1 MTIALSKIDRRVY
14 HGFFCLFMI
23 IMGNG
28 QPIGKN
34 DRCGKGLMHMG
45 YYDDHYEQYRQIQKR
60 RRGGWFV
67 SALVGAVLG
76 ALLVVISIPA
86 LSRWDALPYDIVPKE
101 SGQAPNKETAP
112 PVQQNVSVDVTSGVT
127 KAIDKVSDAVVG
139 IVNIQEASFWS
150 QEGEAGVGSGVIYK
164 KENGKAFI
172 VTNHH
177 VVENA
182 SQLEVSLKDG
192 TRVPAKLL
200 GSDVLMDL
208 AVLEIDAKHVKT
220 VAEFGNSDTL
230 KPGEPVIAIGNPL
243 GLQFAGSVTQGII
256 SGTNRTVEVDLDQ
269 DGAPDWNAE
278 VLQTDAAIN
287 PGNSGGALV
296 NVEGQVIGINSMK
309 IAQEAVEGIGFAIP
323 INTAIPIISDLEK
336 YGQVRRPYM
345 GVELRSLSDISSYHL
360 QATLHLPKS
369 VTEGAAVIQ
378 VVPMSP
384 AAQAGLKQFDV
395 IVALDDHA
403 IRNVLDLRKYLYTKK
418 SIGDKMKVTFY
429 RDGEKRT
436 VTMKLAKESF

>member
-1 MTIALSKIDRRVY
+1 MR
-14 HGFFCLFMI
+14 
-23 IMGNG
+23 
-28 QPIGKN
+28 
-34 DRCGKGLMHMG
+34 MG
-45 YYDDHYEQYRQIQKR
+45 YYDDHYEQYQPIQKR

-67 SALVGAVLG
+67 STLVGAVLG
-76 ALLVVISIPA
+76 AFLVVISIPA
-86 LSRWDALPYDIVPKE
+86 LSRWDVLPYDIVPKE
-101 SGQAPNKETAP
+101 SEQAANKETAKVP
-112 PVQQNVSVDVTSGVT
+112 PIQQNVSVNVTSQIT

-139 IVNIQEASFWS
+139 VVNIQEANFWS
-150 QEGEAGVGSGVIYK
+150 QDGEEEAGTGSGVIYK

-200 GSDVLMDL
+200 GSDVYMDL
-208 AVLEIDAKHVKT
+208 AVLEIDAKHVKK
-220 VAEFGNSDTL
+220 VAEFGNSDTV

-243 GLQFAGSVTQGII
+243 GLQFAGSVTEGII

-269 DGAPDWNAE
+269 DGSPDWNAE

-296 NVEGQVIGINSMK
+296 NIQGQVIGINSMK

-323 INTAIPIISDLEK
+323 INTVIPVISDLEK

-360 QATLHLPKS
+360 QATLHLPKNI
-369 VTEGAAVIQ
+369 TEGAAIIQ
-378 VVPMSP
+378 VEPMSP

-395 IVALDDHA
+395 IVALDDHK
-403 IRNVLDLRKYLYTKK
+403 IRDVLDLRKYLYTKK

-429 RDGEKRT
+429 RDGEKHT
-436 VTMKLAKESF
+436 VTMKLERESF

>member
-1 MTIALSKIDRRVY
+1 MGDGHV
-14 HGFFCLFMI
+14 LFLE
-23 IMGNG
+23 
-28 QPIGKN
+28 Q
-34 DRCGKGLMHMG
+34 RSLLKGLMRMG
-45 YYDDHYEQYRQIQKR
+45 YYDDHYEQYRQKQEGNR
-60 RRGGWFV
+60 SRWFF
-67 SALVGAVLG
+67 SALVGAILG
-76 ALLVVISIPA
+76 ALLVVIAIPA
-86 LSRWDALPYDIVPKE
+86 LSKWDVLPYDIAPRESERAQEETGVAKE
-101 SGQAPNKETAP
+101 PAI
-112 PVQQNVSVDVTSGVT
+112 QQNVSVDVTSQIT

-139 IVNIQEASFWS
+139 VVNIQEANFWS
-150 QEGEAGVGSGVIYK
+150 EGEEAEAGTGSGVIYK

-208 AVLEIDAKHVKT
+208 AVLEIDAKHVKK
-220 VAEFGNSDTL
+220 VAEFGNSDTV
-230 KPGEPVIAIGNPL
+230 KPGEPVVAIGNPL
-243 GLQFAGSVTQGII
+243 GLQFAGSVTEGII

-296 NVEGQVIGINSMK
+296 NIQGQVIGINSMK

-323 INTAIPIISDLEK
+323 INTAIPVISDLEK

-360 QATLHLPKS
+360 QATLHLPKD
-369 VTEGAAVIQ
+369 VTEGVAIIQ

-395 IVALDDHA
+395 IVALDDHK
-403 IRNVLDLRKYLYTKK
+403 IRNVLELRKYLYTKK
-418 SIGDKMKVTFY
+418 SIGDQMKVTFY
-429 RDGEKRT
+429 RDGKKHT

>member
-1 MTIALSKIDRRVY
+1 
-14 HGFFCLFMI
+14 
-23 IMGNG
+23 
-28 QPIGKN
+28 
-34 DRCGKGLMHMG
+34 MG
-45 YYDDHYEQYRQIQKR
+45 YYDDHYGQYRQGQKN
-60 RRGGWFV
+60 RRGWFL
-67 SALVGAVLG
+67 SAFVGAILG
-76 ALLVVISIPA
+76 ALLVLISIPA
-86 LSRWDALPYDIVPKE
+86 LSDILPYDIASE
-101 SGQAPNKETAP
+101 NGQVQNGETKTAP
-112 PVQQNVSVDVTSGVT
+112 TVQQNVSVDVTSQLT

-139 IVNIQEASFWS
+139 VVNIQEANFWS
-150 QEGEAGVGSGVIYK
+150 QSSAEGTGSGVIYK
-164 KENGKAFI
+164 KENGKAFV

-182 SQLEVSLKDG
+182 SQLEISLKDG

-200 GSDVLMDL
+200 GSDILMDL
-208 AVLEIDAKHVKT
+208 AVLEIDAKHVKK
-220 VAEFGNSDTL
+220 VAEFGNSDTVKL
-230 KPGEPVIAIGNPL
+230 GEPVIAIGNPL

-269 DGAPDWNAE
+269 DGTPDWNAE

-296 NVEGQVIGINSMK
+296 NIEGQVIGINSMK
-309 IAQEAVEGIGFAIP
+309 IAQEEVEGIGFSIP
-323 INTAIPIISDLEK
+323 INSAIPVISDLEK

-360 QATLHLPKS
+360 QATLHLPKD
-369 VTEGAAVIQ
+369 VTEGVAIIQ

-395 IVALDDHA
+395 IVALDGQKVRD
-403 IRNVLDLRKYLYTKK
+403 VLDLRKYLYTKK

-429 RDGEKRT
+429 RDGKKHT
-436 VTMKLAKESF
+436 VTMELERESF

>member
-1 MTIALSKIDRRVY
+1 
-14 HGFFCLFMI
+14 
-23 IMGNG
+23 
-28 QPIGKN
+28 
-34 DRCGKGLMHMG
+34 MG
-45 YYDDHYEQYRQIQKR
+45 YYDDHYEQYQPIQKR

-67 SALVGAVLG
+67 STLVGAVLG
-76 ALLVVISIPA
+76 AFLVVISIPA
-86 LSRWDALPYDIVPKE
+86 LSRWDVLPYDIVPKE
-101 SGQAPNKETAP
+101 SEQASNKETAKVP
-112 PVQQNVSVDVTSGVT
+112 PIQQNVFVDVTSQIT

-139 IVNIQEASFWS
+139 VVNIQEANFWS
-150 QEGEAGVGSGVIYK
+150 QDGEEEAGTGSGVIYK

-200 GSDVLMDL
+200 GSDVYMDL
-208 AVLEIDAKHVKT
+208 AVLEIDAKHVKK
-220 VAEFGNSDTL
+220 VAEFGNSDTV

-243 GLQFAGSVTQGII
+243 GLQFAGSVTEGII

-269 DGAPDWNAE
+269 DGSPDWNAE

-296 NVEGQVIGINSMK
+296 NIQGQVIGINSMK

-323 INTAIPIISDLEK
+323 INTVIPVISDLEK

-360 QATLHLPKS
+360 QATLHLPKNI
-369 VTEGAAVIQ
+369 TEGAAIIQ
-378 VVPMSP
+378 VEPMSP

-395 IVALDDHA
+395 IVALDDHK
-403 IRNVLDLRKYLYTKK
+403 IRDVLDLRKYLYTKK

-429 RDGEKRT
+429 RDGEKHT
-436 VTMKLAKESF
+436 VTMKLERESF